1 MFFDL
6 TIPHKTLA
14 QEFSSGL
21 SQSSQSS
28 KITQKI
34 PNNFDIQ
41 TLINQE
47 YANKIYQCDYSS
59 SPTIV
64 TSSGRFTFTYQ
75 EKQQSEVEI
84 RTIEL

>member
-14 QEFSSGL
+14 QKFSSAL
-21 SQSSQSS
+21 SQSPQSS
-28 KITQKI
+28 KIPQKA

-47 YANKIYQCDYSS
+47 DANKIYQYDYHS

-75 EKQQSEVEI
+75 EKQQSEVET